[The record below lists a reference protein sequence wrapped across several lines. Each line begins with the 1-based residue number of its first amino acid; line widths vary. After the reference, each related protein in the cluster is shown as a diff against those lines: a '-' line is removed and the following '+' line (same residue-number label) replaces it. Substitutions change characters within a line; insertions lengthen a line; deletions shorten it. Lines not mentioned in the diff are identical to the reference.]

1 MKFKFTGEYE
11 PMPFQDAIASK
22 RKIEFEAESLG
33 SILEQFEMFLRGCGY
48 VFEGHIDIVDDFAE
62 TNELVDEEC
71 DLDDVDQFFDRAK
84 ETSKQLDTGYA
95 LNDFNRTR
103 PIIWPFPDSKETYEQ
118 GGDPAHPPSY
128 QPGASK
134 KLDEEKFGDF
144 NADDPRNKTW
154 ENKIE

>member
-62 TNELVDEEC
+62 TTKFVDEEC
-71 DLDDVDQFFDRAK
+71 DLDDVNQFFNKAR
-84 ETSKQLDTGYA
+84 EV
-95 LNDFNRTR
+95 
-103 PIIWPFPDSKETYEQ
+103 
-118 GGDPAHPPSY
+118 
-128 QPGASK
+128 SK
-134 KLDEEKFGDF
+134 KLDSSEC
-144 NADDPRNKTW
+144 
-154 ENKIE
+154 

>member
-48 VFEGHIDIVDDFAE
+48 VFEGQIDIVNDFAE
-62 TNELVDEEC
+62 QDEEC

-134 KLDEEKFGDF
+134 KLDSSEC
-144 NADDPRNKTW
+144 
-154 ENKIE
+154 

>member
-48 VFEGHIDIVDDFAE
+48 VFEGQIDIVNDFVEQDD
-62 TNELVDEEC
+62 DC

-84 ETSKQLDTGYA
+84 ETSKKLDEPV
-95 LNDFNRTR
+95 L
-103 PIIWPFPDSKETYEQ
+103 PFADSKEVYAQ

-128 QPGASK
+128 QPK
-134 KLDEEKFGDF
+134 RPIITNIDF

>member
-48 VFEGHIDIVDDFAE
+48 VFEGQIDIVNDFAE
-62 TNELVDEEC
+62 TTELVDDD
-71 DLDDVDQFFDRAK
+71 DLDDVNQFFDRAREASRK
-84 ETSKQLDTGYA
+84 LD
-95 LNDFNRTR
+95 
-103 PIIWPFPDSKETYEQ
+103 EQ

-128 QPGASK
+128 QPKQPIITNIDVLNRGGGYLK
-134 KLDEEKFGDF
+134 QE
-144 NADDPRNKTW
+144 DPSRPLW
-154 ENKIE
+154 DNKIE

>member
-48 VFEGHIDIVDDFAE
+48 VFEGQIDIVNDFAE
-62 TNELVDEEC
+62 TTELVDEN
-71 DLDDVDQFFDRAK
+71 DLDDVNQFFDRAR
-84 ETSKQLDTGYA
+84 A
-95 LNDFNRTR
+95 
-103 PIIWPFPDSKETYEQ
+103 
-118 GGDPAHPPSY
+118 
-128 QPGASK
+128 ASK

-144 NADDPRNKTW
+144 NADDPRNKT
-154 ENKIE
+154 